1 MTVFQNKNLIKALL
15 ENKIKSKWR
24 KVSVQAKKVTAPKP
38 IPKLDLGFGCR
49 YRNQVSVVHYL
60 YMTFCLNFC
69 TIIFLWYHFLSFVP
83 LFVQFSISILYL
95 KFFFS
100 FANWNFP
107 CLILEILLSSQN
119 ILLLNLELSTFRIET
134 FYFSISLS

>member
-69 TIIFLWYHFLSFVP
+69 TIIFLWYFLSFVP
-83 LFVQFSISILYL
+83 LFVQFSILNFHSIIEIFL
-95 KFFFS
+95 FFCKLEFS
-100 FANWNFP
+100 KSHIGNFTFKS
-107 CLILEILLSSQN
+107 EH
-119 ILLLNLELSTFRIET
+119 STFELGT
-134 FYFSISLS
+134 FYFSN

>member
-83 LFVQFSISILYL
+83 LFVQFSILNFHSIFEIFL
-95 KFFFS
+95 FFCKLEFS
-100 FANWNFP
+100 MSHIGNFTFKSEHS
-107 CLILEILLSSQN
+107 IF
-119 ILLLNLELSTFRIET
+119 ELGT
-134 FYFSISLS
+134 FYFSN